1 MQQPKKIKN
10 IVITG
15 ANSGVGFETA
25 KALYEDGHNIIFG
38 SRNTTKNEEAIAM
51 IKQR

>member
-1 MQQPKKIKN
+1 MTRRKATDKLWTTVDVPDQQGRT

-25 KALYEDGHNIIFG
+25 KVLAH
-38 SRNTTKNEEAIAM
+38 T
-51 IKQR
+51 